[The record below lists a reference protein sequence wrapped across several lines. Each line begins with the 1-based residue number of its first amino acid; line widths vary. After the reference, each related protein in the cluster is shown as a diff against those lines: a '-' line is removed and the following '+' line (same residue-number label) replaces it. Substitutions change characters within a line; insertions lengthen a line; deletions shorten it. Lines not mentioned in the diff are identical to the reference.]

1 MPSPRGLL
9 CLLLLPSHTL
19 VLGVIAMSA
28 TLIAPRRDPTLAL
41 GRLWSRVIL
50 FPAGISVATHHEE
63 RAAQGPFLMI
73 SNHQSLFDIPA
84 LFVSLQIPFRVVAK
98 RELFWIPVFGWALGL
113 AGFIPV
119 DRGRHDRA
127 VASLGRAAERLNGGL
142 SVLMFAEG
150 TRSADGHLRPL
161 KKGAFHLAQQ
171 TGVPILPVTVSGSRA
186 VMPRSRWVPRPGR
199 IDVVIGEPLPT
210 PARGAVPGT
219 VMAQAAAAISAGYT
233 PLHRVDL
240 ERDAGDSSSP
250 AAGAGGASGQPEDRC
265 RRS

>member
-9 CLLLLPSHTL
+9 CLLLLPFHTL

-50 FPAGISVATHHEE
+50 FTAGVSVSTRPSQ
-63 RAAQGPFLMI
+63 RAADGPFLVI

-84 LFVSLQIPFRVVAK
+84 LFVSLQFPFRVVAK
-98 RELFWIPVFGWALGL
+98 RELFWIPIFGWALGL

-127 VASLGRAAERLNGGL
+127 VASLGRAAQRLNGGL

-150 TRSADGHLRPL
+150 TRSADGHLRTL

-171 TGVPILPVTVSGSRA
+171 TGVPILPVTVSGSRG
-186 VMPRSRWVPRPGR
+186 VMPRHRWVPRPGR

-210 PARGAVPGT
+210 PARGSNPGAVL
-219 VMAQAAAAISAGYT
+219 AQAAAAIAAGYT

-240 ERDAGDSSSP
+240 DRDGSMTPSP
-250 AAGAGGASGQPEDRC
+250 AAGPGSGTDQPEDRC
-265 RRS
+265 QRS

>member
-9 CLLLLPSHTL
+9 CLLLLPFHTV

-41 GRLWSRVIL
+41 GRLWSRLIL
-50 FPAGISVATHHEE
+50 FTAGVSVTTRRPPRPPE
-63 RAAQGPFLMI
+63 GPFLVI

-84 LFVSLQIPFRVVAK
+84 LFVSLEFPFRVVAK

-127 VASLGRAAERLNGGL
+127 VASLGRAAQRLQGGL

-150 TRSADGHLRPL
+150 TRSRDGHLQTL

-171 TGVPILPVTVSGSRA
+171 TGVPILPITVSGSRGIL
-186 VMPRSRWVPRPGR
+186 PRSAWVPRPGR
-199 IDVVIGEPLPT
+199 IDIVIGDPLPT
-210 PARGAVPGT
+210 PPRGAVPSVT
-219 VMAQAAAAISAGYT
+219 MAEAAAAISAGYT

-240 ERDAGDSSSP
+240 EGDRAGDD
-250 AAGAGGASGQPEDRC
+250 AAAADARRAPHETEDRC